1 MPATQESKERRPGNR
16 QAFRLDLALVHLTF
30 EGIQTFGGGVA
41 TVTRGHLSALPSIQ
55 EELQKHSIRITPYF
69 AEIAYAP
76 NHERRDPG
84 YLERA
89 VSTIQQMGG
98 RLELLINRTQGYVPS
113 APWGVSDL
121 GTIENWTAASASGAA
136 VALNLGRAH
145 QRSVVYCHDSLFA
158 LAPVYLTLQAPAF
171 GVDVVAIYVVHS
183 TALLH
188 EMPLPNP
195 DRLMVECLGMQ
206 WPKIYPNERLGFI
219 SRFMARHIVQQ
230 YGATEQSLIPT
241 GNGINPDD
249 PWFRLR
255 PEDEIVRKLRQY
267 NVPLDK
273 PLVFSWGRPVEY
285 KRYDVVVDA
294 AARLKEQVHPVIMLG
309 GDYPRLE
316 ELARNLGVDVTLINA
331 FDPEFVAAMLQWKN
345 TEAAASLAY
354 NEPGGLT
361 PMEVRMLARDRGPL
375 MIVSNTGG
383 LAEQVTDGQDGFVT
397 KQDDPVDVAR
407 VLELILAMD
416 KAKKDR
422 IRRNG
427 LQTVLDRYTWSSQIL
442 TTLAAA
448 VPEVGMVADEVK
460 STLVQR
466 MTASIRT

>member
-1 MPATQESKERRPGNR
+1 MPTTRKSNKMRHGDGQT
-16 QAFRLDLALVHLTF
+16 FRLDLAITHLTF

-41 TVTRGHLSALPSIQ
+41 TVTRGHLAALPSIQ
-55 EELQKHSIRITPYF
+55 EELERQSIRITPYF
-69 AEIAYAP
+69 ADIAYAP
-76 NHERRDPG
+76 NHERRDPA
-84 YLERA
+84 YFERA
-89 VSTIQQMGG
+89 VRRIQEMGG
-98 RLELLINRTQGYVPS
+98 RLELLVNRTRGYVPS

-158 LAPVYLTLQAPAF
+158 LAPVYITLQAPAF

-219 SRFMARHIVQQ
+219 SQFMARHIVHE
-230 YGATEQSLIPT
+230 YGASEQSLIPT

-249 PWFRLR
+249 PWFRQR
-255 PEDEIVRKLRQY
+255 SEGEIVQKLRQY
-267 NVPLDK
+267 DVPLDR

-285 KRYDVVVDA
+285 KRYDVVVEA
-294 AARLKEQVHPVIMLG
+294 AGRLKGRIHPVIMLG
-309 GDYPRLE
+309 GDYPKLQA
-316 ELARNLGVDVTLINA
+316 LARDLGVDVTLVNA

-361 PMEVRMLARDRGPL
+361 PMEVRMLARNTGPL

-397 KQDDPVDVAR
+397 KQDDPDDVAR
-407 VLELILAMD
+407 VIRLILTMD
-416 KAKKDR
+416 QAEKER
-422 IRRNG
+422 MRRNG
-427 LQTVLDRYTWSSQIL
+427 FRTVLERYTWGAQIL

-448 VPEVGMVADEVK
+448 VPEIGMVADEVRSSLIQK
-460 STLVQR
+460 
-466 MTASIRT
+466 MAASIRA